1 MFNNWYFKINF
12 IQIHFIQITKHTI
25 ILSISLNDLSVTILI
40 GLVKNLCWQFLISLA
55 ETDPHEG
62 KRKVEALW
70 PIFKIHHQRSR
81 YIFDLFYKRKAISR
95 GNYLIQCFINLK
107 LPIWFNLN
115 KYYAFLFRIVR
126 LLLKRTYR
134 RFQSHRKMEKARIRE
149 LVLPQVHS
157 NKRHKF
163 WYKLHLPGAQS

>member
-1 MFNNWYFKINF
+1 MIGNSLDWSNKKSLLTISYSFSWNWSSWVMKESERL
-12 IQIHFIQITKHTI
+12 KRC
-25 ILSISLNDLSVTILI
+25 
-40 GLVKNLCWQFLISLA
+40 GLFL
-55 ETDPHEG
+55 
-62 KRKVEALW
+62 
-70 PIFKIHHQRSR
+70 IHHQRSR

-95 GNYLIQCFINLK
+95 GKYLIPYFVNLK
-107 LPIWFNLN
+107 LPMDFNLN